1 MTSNENKQD
10 GFSLENYQQQYQAFQ
25 KRQAQARDFVKFLT
39 TLNRQFSNISK
50 GDLQLIEETLPS
62 LLTGLKLIW
71 TISRHINQA
80 EGRFEDILASI
91 SNEICDK
98 VKAKIDITKIF

>member
-1 MTSNENKQD
+1 
-10 GFSLENYQQQYQAFQ
+10 LENTSEQRFDSPVLEDFNQ
-25 KRQAQARDFVKFLT
+25 KYSKFIKDQAQARDFVKFLT
-39 TLNRQFSNISK
+39 TLNRQFSNIQK

-71 TISRHINQA
+71 TISRHINTQ
-80 EGRFEDILASI
+80 ESKFEEILTSI

-98 VKAKIDITKIF
+98 VK